1 MIQNA
6 PLEKT
11 DITASEVLH
20 VHYREAEEV
29 NFDYRVSLFWF
40 RVFLFSF
47 ISARNKFTSTPY
59 EVLTLPIPILDEV
72 KKLS

>member
-11 DITASEVLH
+11 DITTSEVLH
-20 VHYREAEEV
+20 VHYRI
-29 NFDYRVSLFWF
+29 SLFWF
-40 RVFLFSF
+40 RVFLFNF
-47 ISARNKFTSTPY
+47 IPARNKFTSTPY
-59 EVLTLPIPILDEV
+59 EVLTLPVPILDEV